1 MLNIRVLKKDEFP
14 SLFKHSYDAK
24 LEVEELHLRC
34 QHKVHPNDFFIAH
47 KDKSI
52 VGYIVAIRQSDE
64 LGFISTFL
72 VLKEFRAKGYGT
84 LILDFA
90 LEHLRDRQVV
100 LDSILEN
107 THIYTK
113 AGFQS
118 YFDLHT
124 FLYITKKHRTYAK
137 NIKFINYDECNSQN
151 KQNKYLKC
159 LLSNKDTNYKAIQ
172 TNNITKS
179 YGISFKHNDGYK
191 IVIGSSDYEESKAI
205 FEELTKEFDEG
216 ISIYIEATKLNPIFL
231 NLADELGMIEYAR
244 FARMYNKVL

>member
-1 MLNIRVLKKDEFP
+1 MLKIRALKEDELDL
-14 SLFKHSYDAK
+14 LFLSSHDAQ
-24 LEVEELHLRC
+24 LEVEELHLKC

-47 KDKSI
+47 KDNSI
-52 VGYIVAIRQSDE
+52 VGFIVAIRQSDE

-90 LEHLRDRQVV
+90 VEHLGNRQVV

-113 AGFQS
+113 AGFKS

-124 FLYITKKHRTYAK
+124 FLYITKKRRTNTQ

-151 KQNKYLKC
+151 KQNQYLKC

-172 TNNITKS
+172 TNNITTS

-191 IVIGSSDYEESKAI
+191 IIIGSSNYEETKAI
-205 FEELTKEFDEG
+205 FEELIKEFDEG

-231 NLADELGMIEYAR
+231 NLAKELEMIEYAR